1 MAHSKNGEFP
11 NQLILPRVV
20 ECMKRGPQPKKV
32 FDAAQCRVR
41 AAKIRALA
49 VVMGNPAMRAGMERL
64 AVTLE
69 QRGGARDAGWNSRRP
84 DLDLIYLCVPV
95 AGGSLVTRRLRTR
108 LRASLSRREDYRGDS
123 PAGP

>member
-1 MAHSKNGEFP
+1 
-11 NQLILPRVV
+11 
-20 ECMKRGPQPKKV
+20 MKRGPQPKKV

-69 QRGGARDAGWNSRRP
+69 QRAAALETPDGIPGALTS
-84 DLDLIYLCVPV
+84 I
-95 AGGSLVTRRLRTR
+95 
-108 LRASLSRREDYRGDS
+108 
-123 PAGP
+123 